1 MIKIDNKMICLL
13 LLFFLILVSSM
24 FYNSSNIEGLEY
36 DPDDVKTTNTEIPD
50 LSPVQPITH
59 DFKDLY
65 QLKTETFPHVKTDAY
80 VEDSEDEEKGCKKND
95 DLSDG
100 KCPPCPPCARCPE
113 PSFECKKVPNYSSG
127 NDQYLPRPVLNDFSE
142 FGF

>member
-65 QLKTETFPHVKTDAY
+65 QQCRWCSHRA
-80 VEDSEDEEKGCKKND
+80 
-95 DLSDG
+95 
-100 KCPPCPPCARCPE
+100 
-113 PSFECKKVPNYSSG
+113 
-127 NDQYLPRPVLNDFSE
+127 
-142 FGF
+142 